1 MKVLLLQ
8 DIKNIGRRGEVK
20 DFPDGYVMNFLL
32 PKKLAEVATKEK
44 IQNIEISKKQKSEI
58 NTLKKDLLL
67 KDILELDSKTVEVIK
82 KINSSGTLFDKIDK
96 KDISDLIYQNFHKKI
111 STDFIIIDEPI
122 KSTGQYSVK
131 IKGDKSI
138 KKDSILN
145 LIIKGQ

>member
-67 KDILELDSKTVEVIK
+67 KDILELDSK
-82 KINSSGTLFDKIDK
+82 
-96 KDISDLIYQNFHKKI
+96 Q
-111 STDFIIIDEPI
+111 
-122 KSTGQYSVK
+122 
-131 IKGDKSI
+131 
-138 KKDSILN
+138 
-145 LIIKGQ
+145 